1 MDKIWITFVLLIIA
15 LIYVKTNGQSVLDV
29 QLSVKKYV
37 ERGSEVG
44 LYCENNAAPDILY
57 KVTFLKG
64 DGKIFEYIK
73 GRNPPYRN
81 YSIPGAE
88 IDWKKVTPSRLMLK
102 NVDYEASGSYYC
114 EVSTDTPI
122 FTKASNDEP
131 MHVMLPQKGP
141 PSIEFAKNQLYYGD
155 MLVAN
160 CTTSRARPAPHITW
174 LINGKQVDESHVRQL
189 HHSSKNSHRSQ
200 QSKSAQLALSP
211 QTAPSY
217 VSQSQSVYHG
227 RVIPSAAAGV
237 NNGGGIGGGGV
248 GGGGGNGGS
257 GGHSLKELKAKARAV
272 DDELKAAKA
281 AAAAGGQY
289 GGGGGFQIQPN
300 IGYNSFD
307 GGYGFGMKMHHRERS
322 GGVNGAGSNIGVFNI
337 GGDRMGDEAD
347 EDEESEKK
355 TFWQHGGGAGG
366 GGGASGSSGKGDNYH
381 NYYDNNGKQQ
391 QSQSHFDN
399 FYRKHR
405 NSYEHKFRRH
415 VNDATSGTGNTGGG
429 PMEPRKVHRV
439 SASYS
444 QLSIR
449 ITEALTNNLGRIEI
463 TCLATIPAHVE
474 PGAEYADY
482 KTSLIKLD
490 IEQND
495 LTSPEPSTGSLA
507 HAKSDAV
514 QTSNFQAPASGIC
527 RNLLAVQCGIVLLL
541 LLYQRRSA
549 AGWFLVTSLS

>member
-15 LIYVKTNGQSVLDV
+15 LIYVKTNGQSVLNV

-64 DGKIFEYIK
+64 DSKIFEYIK

-174 LINGKQVDESHVRQL
+174 LINGKQVDDKYVRQL

-200 QSKSAQLALSP
+200 QSKTAQLALSP
-211 QTAPSY
+211 SQQQTIPSY

-227 RVIPSAAAGV
+227 RVIAGASSGTGV
-237 NNGGGIGGGGV
+237 NGA
-248 GGGGGNGGS
+248 GGGGGHNSGNG
-257 GGHSLKELKAKARAV
+257 GGHSLKELVAKARAV

-281 AAAAGGQY
+281 AAAAGGQQY
-289 GGGGGFQIQPN
+289 SGGGFQIQPN

-322 GGVNGAGSNIGVFNI
+322 GGIGAGSSTNIGVFNI

-355 TFWQHGGGAGG
+355 TSWQHGGV
-366 GGGASGSSGKGDNYH
+366 GSSNGKGDYH
-381 NYYDNNGKQQ
+381 NYYDNNNGK
-391 QSQSHFDN
+391 SPSHFDN

-405 NSYEHKFRRH
+405 NSYEHKYRRH
-415 VNDATSGTGNTGGG
+415 VNDATGGGTGNAGGV
-429 PMEPRKVHRV
+429 EPRKVHRV

-444 QLSIR
+444 QLAIR

-527 RNLLAVQCGIVLLL
+527 RNLLVVQCGIVLLL

-549 AGWFLVTSLS
+549 AGWFLVTALS

>member
-1 MDKIWITFVLLIIA
+1 MDKIWITFLLLIIA
-15 LIYVKTNGQSVLDV
+15 IIYVRTNGQSMVNV
-29 QLSVKKYV
+29 QLVVKKYV
-37 ERGSEVG
+37 ERGSAVA
-44 LYCENNAAPDILY
+44 LYCENDAAPDILY

-64 DGKIFEYIK
+64 GSKIFEYIK

-88 IDWKKVTPSRLMLK
+88 IDWKKVTPSTLTLK
-102 NVDYEASGSYYC
+102 NVDYDASGSYYC

-131 MHVMLPQKGP
+131 LHVMLPQKGP
-141 PSIEFAKNQLYYGD
+141 PTIEFAKKQLYYGD

-174 LINGKQVDESHVRQL
+174 LINGKQVDDVHVRQL
-189 HHSSKNSHRSQ
+189 HHSTKNSHRSKQ
-200 QSKSAQLALSP
+200 QQTMPSSA
-211 QTAPSY
+211 TA
-217 VSQSQSVYHG
+217 SQSVYHG
-227 RVIPSAAAGV
+227 KVIVGSPAGT
-237 NNGGGIGGGGV
+237 
-248 GGGGGNGGS
+248 GS
-257 GGHSLKELKAKARAV
+257 GGGSSGFSSGGAGNSLKELKLKAKAV
-272 DDELKAAKA
+272 DEELQVKAAKA
-281 AAAAGGQY
+281 SLAGAGLNGYNNGYGSQSAKSGNGGS

-307 GGYGFGMKMHHRERS
+307 AGYNFGMKTHHRERERS
-322 GGVNGAGSNIGVFNI
+322 GGIGVFTI

-347 EDEESEKK
+347 EEDEESDKK
-355 TFWQHGGGAGG
+355 TSWL
-366 GGGASGSSGKGDNYH
+366 KGTDH
-381 NYYDNNGKQQ
+381 HTSVYYDNKQQ
-391 QSQSHFDN
+391 QQQQQHFDN
-399 FYRKHR
+399 LYRKHR

-415 VNDATSGTGNTGGG
+415 VNDAIGAG
-429 PMEPRKVHRV
+429 EPRKIHRV

-444 QLSIR
+444 QLTIR

-474 PGAEYADY
+474 PGEQYADY

-495 LTSPEPSTGSLA
+495 MTSPEPSTGSLA

-514 QTSNFQAPASGIC
+514 QTPNIQATSAGLC
-527 RNLLAVQCGIVLLL
+527 RNLLAVQCGIVALL

-549 AGWFLVTSLS
+549 TGWFLFSSLT